1 MKRGNPYFDEGSAGC
16 MNNEQVLEQLLG
28 RIVGPN
34 EEVAAEASAHVDAL
48 TKPPGSLGKLEQL
61 VIRLAGITGKARPR
75 LNRRA
80 VIVMAADHGVVAEG
94 ISAFPAEVTPQMV
107 LNFLAGGAAVNVL
120 ARHAGADVICVDIG
134 VNADLEHPDLLSR
147 KVRKGTA
154 NMAKGAAMTRD
165 EAIQAILA
173 GVDVVS
179 AEVAKGTQLFV
190 TGEMGIGN
198 TTASAAVMCALTGI
212 APASAVGRGTG
223 IDDAGLQRKAAVV
236 SQALSVNSPNREDA
250 LDVLCKV
257 GGLEIAGLTGVILA
271 AAANGCPVVVDGF
284 ISTAAALIARQ
295 LAPVSTA
302 YMIASHTSHESGHAT
317 LLRELDLK
325 PMLDLD
331 MRLGE
336 GTGGVLSLHLI
347 DAACLLLNE
356 MATFASA
363 GVSNGTNKASDAEV
377 DASEG
382 DVADSDVTGASTVQ
396 GEVSL

>member
-1 MKRGNPYFDEGSAGC
+1 MRNK
-16 MNNEQVLEQLLG
+16 QVLEQLIR
-28 RIVGPN
+28 RITDPH
-34 EEVAAEASAHVDAL
+34 EQVAAEAAAHVDIL
-48 TKPPGSLGKLEQL
+48 TKPPGSLGKLEEL
-61 VIRLAGITGKARPR
+61 VIRLAGITGQSRPCFE
-75 LNRRA
+75 RRA

-94 ISAFPAEVTPQMV
+94 VSAFPAEVTPQMV

-120 ARHAGADVICVDIG
+120 ARHAGADVLCVDIG
-134 VNADLEHPDLLSR
+134 VNADLDHPELISR

-154 NMAKGAAMTRD
+154 NMAKGPAMTRD
-165 EAIQAILA
+165 EAIQAILV
-173 GVDVVS
+173 G
-179 AEVAKGTQLFV
+179 AEVVTSEVDRGTQIFV

-212 APASAVGRGTG
+212 SPASAVGRGTG
-223 IDDAGLQRKAAVV
+223 IDDIGLQRKATVV
-236 SQALSVNSPNREDA
+236 SQALSLNAPHAEDA
-250 LDVLCKV
+250 LDVLSKV

-302 YMIASHTSHESGHAT
+302 YMIASHTSDESGHAA
-317 LLRELDLK
+317 LLREMDLK
-325 PMLDLD
+325 PMLDLN

-347 DAACLLLNE
+347 DAACRILNE

-363 GVSNGTNKASDAEV
+363 GVSDGS
-377 DASEG
+377 S
-382 DVADSDVTGASTVQ
+382 Q
-396 GEVSL
+396 GEVSS

>member
-1 MKRGNPYFDEGSAGC
+1 MIESGETPYFDEGSAGC
-16 MNNEQVLEQLLG
+16 MNNEQVLEQLIG
-28 RIVGPN
+28 RIVGPH
-34 EEVAAEASAHVDAL
+34 EAVAAEASAHVDAL

-61 VIRLAGITGKARPR
+61 VIRLAGITGEARP
-75 LNRRA
+75 NFDRRA
-80 VIVMAADHGVVAEG
+80 VIVMAADHGVVEEG

-120 ARHAGADVICVDIG
+120 ARHAGAHVICVDIG
-134 VNADLEHPDLLSR
+134 VNADLDHPDLVSR

-154 NMAKGAAMTRD
+154 NMAKGAAMTRG
-165 EAIQAILA
+165 EAIEAILA
-173 GVDVVS
+173 GAEVVS
-179 AEVAKGTQLFV
+179 TEVAKGTQLFV

-198 TTASAAVMCALTGI
+198 TTASAAVMCALTGT

-223 IDDAGLQRKAAVV
+223 VDDVGLHRKAAVV
-236 SQALSVNSPNREDA
+236 SQALSVNAPDADDA

-284 ISTAAALIARQ
+284 ISSAAALIASQ
-295 LAPVSTA
+295 LAPLSTEF
-302 YMIASHTSHESGHAT
+302 MIASHTSHESGHAA
-317 LLRELDLK
+317 LLRELGLK

-347 DAACLLLNE
+347 DASCRILNE

-363 GVSNGTNKASDAEV
+363 GVSGGTTETLPTENPLESV
-377 DASEG
+377 DS
-382 DVADSDVTGASTVQ
+382 SVQ
-396 GEVSL
+396 GEVSP